1 MQDTLYKV
9 TGGGFYRYTINKRT
23 GRSAWRRNDQPLKR
37 TERDTFTKQEADE
50 IVARNNTAFI
60 KMSNV
65 TIMEI

>member
-1 MQDTLYKV
+1 MYKI
-9 TGGGFYRYTINKRT
+9 TAGGIYRYITNKRT

-50 IVARNNTAFI
+50 IARRNESAYT
-60 KMSNV
+60 KMSNL